1 MFGSLRHTV
10 VLTTGL
16 LFAGS
21 CSGASPTGSQ
31 PTIPLTSGDTA
42 ISVAG
47 TESTSTFATTLS
59 VRWRVSLQTGPNG
72 EVEFICPRVLETG
85 AGGVCDAAIPVVQ
98 GFILDVGTSGYR
110 ASPSGGS
117 IVDDRV
123 IETTLELVDGQ
134 IGDAVVDNRHSRRS
148 GTVARPSQLRG
159 TRTNA
164 ATSCGQS
171 NPWVGW

>member
-1 MFGSLRHTV
+1 M
-10 VLTTGL
+10 
-16 LFAGS
+16 
-21 CSGASPTGSQ
+21 
-31 PTIPLTSGDTA
+31 
-42 ISVAG
+42 
-47 TESTSTFATTLS
+47 TLS

-98 GFILDVGTSGYR
+98 GFNLDVEATGYR

-134 IGDAVVDNRHSRRS
+134 IGDAVIDNVTRAGPKPWLDLRSCAELARTQPPVTDSRILGSAGVAFYDSRS
-148 GTVARPSQLRG
+148 VNLVHLPWPAMWTDVCGSKDIEVGTVIE
-159 TRTNA
+159 
-164 ATSCGQS
+164 
-171 NPWVGW
+171 VME